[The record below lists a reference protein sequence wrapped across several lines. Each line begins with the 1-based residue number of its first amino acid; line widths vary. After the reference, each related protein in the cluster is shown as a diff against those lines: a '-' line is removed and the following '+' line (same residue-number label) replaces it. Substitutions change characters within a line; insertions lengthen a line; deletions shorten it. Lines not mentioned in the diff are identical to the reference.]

1 MDAISLYL
9 LGQMHARCPSA
20 AAVPFERVRAT
31 AHVESGRRATSI
43 HDNTTSQSYAP
54 ATTVEAARLA
64 LALRAQ
70 GHSVDAG
77 VMQVNSLNW
86 QWLGLTAETVFD
98 PQTNV
103 CAAMAKLAVDYAIER
118 RVSCRYNTGRPEC
131 DNGYPERIASAW
143 QQDSTLAIPVQP
155 TAVAVQPDP
164 DAPDPGDI
172 WAWQEY
178 QERRAIKQ
186 AAPDADDAPAGMPTP
201 ALPAPKPT
209 GQNEAGPVVLRS
221 LEVSAE

>member
-20 AAVPFERVRAT
+20 ATVPFERVRAT

-43 HDNTTSQSYAP
+43 HDNTTSQSYTP
-54 ATTVEAARLA
+54 ATAVEAARLA

-143 QQDSTLAIPVQP
+143 RGDGLVATPGPS
-155 TAVAVQPDP
+155 AVAQPAEP
-164 DAPDPGDI
+164 PAPLCAPSWDA
-172 WAWQEY
+172 WAL
-178 QERRAIKQ
+178 
-186 AAPDADDAPAGMPTP
+186 AACSVTP
-201 ALPAPKPT
+201 ASPTIAAGGASPVTVTFQGPAH
-209 GQNEAGPVVLRS
+209 AD
-221 LEVSAE
+221 